1 MMVAPAVN
9 IQGEFIIHSVETFDT
24 YTWVILPLLVFL
36 ARFVDVTLGT
46 MRIIFL
52 SRGRRFLAPA
62 LGFVEVFIWITAVS
76 QIVRGAQ
83 NFAAYFAYAAGFA
96 VGNYVGM
103 LIEEKLAI
111 GTLVIRIIL
120 PRNGNSLVTRLRE
133 EGYGVTFV
141 DGHGRDGPVVLMY
154 TVVMRREL
162 NQVIGIIEETSP
174 KAFFTVEE
182 LRSVRQGIFPM
193 RPQKLQTSLFGRTK
207 K

>member
-1 MMVAPAVN
+1 MVAPAIN
-9 IQGEFIIHSVETFDT
+9 RQGEFIIHSMETFDT

-46 MRIIFL
+46 MRIIFI

-120 PRNGNSLVTRLRE
+120 PKNGSSLVSRLRE

-141 DGHGRDGPVVLMY
+141 DGHGGNGPVVLVY

-162 NQVIGIIEETSP
+162 NQIIGIIEETSP

-182 LRSVRQGIFPM
+182 LRSVRQGIFPV
-193 RPQKLQTSLFGRTK
+193 RPQKLQVGLFARTK